1 MLVAM
6 ATTMDAERAKRYRTL
21 WEDELAGA
29 TLYRTLAESAD
40 ERRRPILLALAEAEE
55 KHADHWAKMLSD
67 AGFPDLKKPR
77 LPFRVKALSFLARRF
92 GADAVLPLVLR
103 LEASD
108 AERYDRVAE
117 APDSMAGQ
125 ERMHG
130 RIVSAL
136 QGGTAGNRIAR
147 SEGRHRAGAGG
158 ALRAGVFGIND
169 GLLSNL
175 SLVMGVAGGTQNK
188 RFVILAGVAGL
199 VAGAFSMASG
209 EWISVRSQR
218 ELYEREIEIE
228 REEIAAFP
236 EEELGE
242 LALIYRAKGLD
253 APEAE
258 ALATQIM
265 KKPASALD
273 TMAREE
279 LGLDPGE
286 LASPWVAAGSS
297 FIAFAIGAVLPVIPF
312 FFASGGTAIAIAAAV
327 AALALF
333 AVGGAISVF
342 TGRPALVIGF
352 RMIVIGAITGAI
364 TFGIGKA
371 IGVSVS

>member
-1 MLVAM
+1 MLVRM
-6 ATTMDAERAKRYRTL
+6 ARTMDNERAKRYREL
-21 WEDELAGA
+21 WEDEIAGA
-29 TLYRTLAESAD
+29 TLYRVLAETAD
-40 ERRRPILLALAEAEE
+40 ERRAPILLALAEAEE
-55 KHADHWAKMLSD
+55 KHAAHWAQMLTD
-67 AGFPDLKKPR
+67 AGIQHLEKPR
-77 LPFRVKALSFLARRF
+77 LPFRVKALSFLAHRF

-117 APDSMAGQ
+117 APDSMASQ

-158 ALRAGVFGIND
+158 ALRAAVFGIND

-175 SLVMGVAGGTQNK
+175 SLVMGVSGGTQNK
-188 RFVILAGVAGL
+188 HFVILAGVAGL

-209 EWISVRSQR
+209 EWVSVRSQR
-218 ELYEREIEIE
+218 ELYEREIEVE

-236 EEELGE
+236 EEEAEE

-265 KKPASALD
+265 KKPVSALD
-273 TMAREE
+273 TMVREE
-279 LGLDPGE
+279 LGLDPGD

-312 FFASGGTAIAIAAAV
+312 FFAAGGTAIAIAAGI
-327 AALALF
+327 AALSLF

-342 TGRPALVIGF
+342 TGRPPLGIGI
-352 RMIVIGAITGAI
+352 RMILIGVVTSAI